1 MWTGPHTGHSR
12 EWPVWRPESFFKLIS
27 VPDFVVGFLKNCD
40 WMCWFLCDF
49 FLLWNCRNLVQK
61 QSAPLLLTCVGK
73 YDGFTLFKLSERMF
87 IFLLLWSH
95 HTGRMMCHIVCK
107 YATTL
112 HFHGNRRCFCGN
124 RRWWLP
130 CKINIQH
137 CQLSAEKSADLKIH
151 CRSNEIMW
159 DLTYFTE
166 LPDATQNWAFQEV
179 LTQYTS
185 TLNAISFLASTLF
198 SFLFSVKTTNI
209 NKTKPQNEPKNP
221 HSTPVQVCFFTW
233 WCQLTKI
240 NKQ

>member
-1 MWTGPHTGHSR
+1 MW
-12 EWPVWRPESFFKLIS
+12 FF
-27 VPDFVVGFLKNCD
+27 F
-40 WMCWFLCDF
+40 F

-73 YDGFTLFKLSERMF
+73 YDGFTFFKLSEHMF
-87 IFLLLWSH
+87 IFLPLWLH

-107 YATTL
+107 HATML
-112 HFHGNRRCFCGN
+112 HFHGNRRCSCGN
-124 RRWWLP
+124 RRWWLL

-137 CQLSAEKSADLKIH
+137 RQLSAEKSADLKIN

-166 LPDATQNWAFQEV
+166 LGFSGGSDSVHLYFECNFFSCKHKFWFW
-179 LTQYTS
+179 
-185 TLNAISFLASTLF
+185 FLI
-198 SFLFSVKTTNI
+198 SVKTTNK

-221 HSTPVQVCFFTW
+221 HSTPVQVCFCTW

-240 NKQ
+240 NKQWFKVLL